1 MNPVYLR
8 RCRSCDVGDD
18 DDVCVPQAA
27 DQESREHL
35 IKTHYMSRVSDLTSQ
50 LQMCD
55 SKAVHFHA
63 EVSTQT
69 RCSDRIHTSTVWR
82 SSKHELMHSCS
93 SIVSDPWGCL
103 KLMCV
108 FCAIGVSPNTLS
120 VCRSSSNWCSVGA
133 EKQSTDEWINYSLY
147 TVKYLHE
154 KYTSALNS
162 GLISVQLHS
171 CSLMKVKHGPLR

>member
-1 MNPVYLR
+1 MLVMMMMFVCRRLQIRSLVSIWSKLITWAVCQTWPLNCRCVTVKPSTSTLR
-8 RCRSCDVGDD
+8 SVLK
-18 DDVCVPQAA
+18 PAA
-27 DQESREHL
+27 P
-35 IKTHYMSRVSDLTSQ
+35 TG
-50 LQMCD
+50 
-55 SKAVHFHA
+55 
-63 EVSTQT
+63 STQAQSN
-69 RCSDRIHTSTVWR
+69 SD
-82 SSKHELMHSCS
+82 MHSCS

-108 FCAIGVSPNTLS
+108 FCAIGVTKCNSKNNAS
-120 VCRSSSNWCSVGA
+120 VCGSSSNWCSIGA
-133 EKQSTDEWINYSLY
+133 EKQSTDEWIIYSLY

>member
-1 MNPVYLR
+1 MNMNPVYLR

-69 RCSDRIHTSTVWR
+69 RCSDRIHTSTV
-82 SSKHELMHSCS
+82 
-93 SIVSDPWGCL
+93 
-103 KLMCV
+103 KLRHAQLLIDRV
-108 FCAIGVSPNTLS
+108 GS
-120 VCRSSSNWCSVGA
+120 VDDV
-133 EKQSTDEWINYSLY
+133 
-147 TVKYLHE
+147 
-154 KYTSALNS
+154 
-162 GLISVQLHS
+162 
-171 CSLMKVKHGPLR
+171 